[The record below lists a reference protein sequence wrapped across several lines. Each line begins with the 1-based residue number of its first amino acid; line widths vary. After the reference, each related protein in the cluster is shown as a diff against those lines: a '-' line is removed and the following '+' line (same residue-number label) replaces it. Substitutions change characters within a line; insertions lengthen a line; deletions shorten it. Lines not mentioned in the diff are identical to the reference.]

1 MNMAAKR
8 SLSDRAV
15 DGIAWQTVN
24 IFGNIVLRAAILI
37 ALTRSLEARD
47 FGIIAAVTVIV
58 SITETVGLIGVHRVI
73 VQKKVLG
80 EGTIKSA
87 FSISLLSGLLL
98 TSVLYQSADLLE
110 SWLKLNGIAPFF
122 EFLAVCL
129 LVGSLASIP
138 KSLLE
143 RDLRFKA
150 ISLVEITSHLVGFG
164 LVALTLAY
172 LGYGV
177 WALAIGVL
185 CQVVLRAIMLFSLRR
200 PAMAVFP
207 QRGFVDD
214 LVLPGLGF
222 SAGQLG
228 NFTATQ
234 VDNLIIGRM
243 LGADALGYYSRAYQ
257 FLMLPTQMFGTAVA
271 SVLFPTMATVQDQP
285 KRVARAYMRAVDL
298 IALLT
303 LPVSGMLIIITPE
316 LVRFVLGA
324 KWIGMIIPLQI
335 LLASLLFRT
344 SYKISDAVTLAMGSM
359 NARAR
364 RQWIYAGLVIAGA
377 TFGARWGLAGATAGV
392 GLAIV
397 ANFFMMLRLVQR
409 ILKVP
414 TAALLSIHLRQLR
427 NALLI
432 CLPVWLA
439 AEAGRYF
446 GISDFLILLISASV
460 GGLVTMVMWF
470 QFRGLFGKNGD
481 WLNNL
486 IVERLSVVRKR
497 ISKPKVNK

>member
-1 MNMAAKR
+1 MAAKR

-58 SITETVGLIGVHRVI
+58 SITETVGLIGVHRVV

-98 TSVLYQSADLLE
+98 TTVLYQSAELLE
-110 SWLKLNGIAPFF
+110 SCLKLNGIAPFF

-207 QRGFVDD
+207 ERGFVDD

-303 LPVSGMLIIITPE
+303 LPVSGLLIIITPE

-335 LLASLLFRT
+335 LIASLLFRT

-364 RQWIYAGLVIAGA
+364 RQWIYAGLVIAG
-377 TFGARWGLAGATAGV
+377 
-392 GLAIV
+392 
-397 ANFFMMLRLVQR
+397 
-409 ILKVP
+409 
-414 TAALLSIHLRQLR
+414 
-427 NALLI
+427 
-432 CLPVWLA
+432 
-439 AEAGRYF
+439 
-446 GISDFLILLISASV
+446 
-460 GGLVTMVMWF
+460 
-470 QFRGLFGKNGD
+470 
-481 WLNNL
+481 
-486 IVERLSVVRKR
+486 
-497 ISKPKVNK
+497 